1 MVKKFGLYQ
10 NKLYPT
16 TVGVFRSKRGTEHMT
31 QYNPKNIEEAL
42 KRMEKADELKGIHR
56 SGTNIMSFFDD
67 NDKEHELQKK
77 QSAAELKKEEYLK
90 SVELLKKVIQENG
103 TKSDLTRITAIGYL
117 IETTDFL
124 NIPPDRKKMLKEN
137 MEWCNKTYEKY
148 LDSQE

>member
-1 MVKKFGLYQ
+1 
-10 NKLYPT
+10 
-16 TVGVFRSKRGTEHMT
+16 MT

-67 NDKEHELQKK
+67 NDKEHELQKQ
-77 QSAAELKKEEYLK
+77 QSAAEVKKDEYLK
-90 SVELLKKVIQENG
+90 SVELLKKLIQENG
-103 TKSDLTRITAIGYL
+103 TKSDLTRITAIGLL

-124 NIPPDRKKMLKEN
+124 NIPLDRKKMLKEN
-137 MEWCNKTYEKY
+137 MIWCNKQYEKY

>member
-1 MVKKFGLYQ
+1 
-10 NKLYPT
+10 
-16 TVGVFRSKRGTEHMT
+16 MT

-67 NDKEHELQKK
+67 NDKEHELQKQ
-77 QSAAELKKEEYLK
+77 QSAAELKKDEHLK
-90 SVELLKKVIQENG
+90 SVELLKKLIQENG

-124 NIPPDRKKMLKEN
+124 NIPPDKKKMLKEN
-137 MEWCNKTYEKY
+137 MIWCNSQYEKY
-148 LDSQE
+148 TNEN